1 MNRKEE
7 LKDLYRQRRE
17 CLFYHGKIPR
27 MVRLRKILHP
37 FVINSARLESKIS
50 GRRVTVVSDNRSS
63 LKGPFIYA
71 CSHVG
76 WDDIQMT
83 FESLHDHA
91 WLFWGNPEYRTLHYY
106 VLLANGAVCVD
117 TYHKADRGIAKET
130 AIRLLQKGESLLI
143 YPEGAWNIIPN
154 LPVMK
159 LFTGAAEMAVSAGVD
174 IVPIGISQSS
184 ANEFFISFGENISTS
199 EYGLERKK
207 EITQI
212 LRDRMATEVWKTWEV
227 QPRLN
232 RQSLPQDAEQEFY
245 DFLESQMHGVFTI
258 KDCENERYHDQIITS
273 PDNVFAH
280 LNALIPCRE
289 NAFLFNKRLSLAGK
303 VSNQ

>member
-1 MNRKEE
+1 
-7 LKDLYRQRRE
+7 
-17 CLFYHGKIPR
+17 
-27 MVRLRKILHP
+27 MV
-37 FVINSARLESKIS
+37 NSARLESKIN
-50 GRRVTVVSDNRSS
+50 GRKVNIVSDSRVSR
-63 LKGPFIYA
+63 KGPFVYA

-83 FESLHDHA
+83 FESMHDHA

-130 AIRLLQKGESLLI
+130 AIRLLQKGQSILI

-159 LFTGAAEMAVSAGVD
+159 LFAGAAEMAASAGVD

-184 ANEFFISFGENISTS
+184 TNEFFISFGEVISTS
-199 EYGLERKK
+199 EYGLEGKN
-207 EITQI
+207 ELTQT
-212 LRDRMATEVWKTWEV
+212 LRDRIATEVWKTWEA
-227 QPRLN
+227 QPRLI
-232 RQSLPQDAEQEFY
+232 RKSLPPAAEQGFY

-258 KDCENERYHDQIITS
+258 KDCENERYHDRLTTS
-273 PDNVFAH
+273 PDDAFAH
-280 LNALIPCRE
+280 LNNLIPCRE
-289 NAFLFNKRLSLAGK
+289 NAFLFNKRLSPAGK
-303 VSNQ
+303 VLNQ